1 MTDQFFS
8 YPKTLEHSHAGPL
21 AVQIDSFAKRLLN
34 QGYAINTCKTKIL
47 LVADLSHWM
56 ERKKFQINDLDEKK
70 ICEFIK
76 YRLIHYRPNRHENP
90 TLRDFLAH
98 LRGAGIVPVPALT
111 ADNSPL
117 GRIESNFARY
127 LKQERGLA
135 QATLDNYIPIARRFL
150 SERFG
155 TNIILLEEL

>member
-1 MTDQFFS
+1 MTDQFIS
-8 YPKTLEHSHAGPL
+8 YPKILEHSHDGPL

-47 LVADLSHWM
+47 LVADLSRWL
-56 ERKKFQINDLDEKK
+56 ERKQIQISDLDEKK

-98 LRGAGIVPVPALT
+98 LRGAGIVPVPAPT
-111 ADNSPL
+111 RQYPPWSD
-117 GRIESNFARY
+117 
-127 LKQERGLA
+127 
-135 QATLDNYIPIARRFL
+135 
-150 SERFG
+150 
-155 TNIILLEEL
+155 